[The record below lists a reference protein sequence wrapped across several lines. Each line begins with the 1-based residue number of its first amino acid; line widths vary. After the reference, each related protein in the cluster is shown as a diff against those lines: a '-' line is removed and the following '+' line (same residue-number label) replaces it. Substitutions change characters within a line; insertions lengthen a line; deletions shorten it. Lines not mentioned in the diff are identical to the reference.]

1 MGANNERPFSG
12 AAKGEPV
19 EQKPSFDKRFALLI
33 DADNVSSK
41 YIKPILDELSKYGT
55 ITYKRIYGDWT
66 STLHAKW
73 KDALLDNSI
82 TPIQQFSYTV
92 GKNATD
98 SAMIID
104 AMDILYTNSV
114 EGFCLVSSDSDFTR
128 LASRIRESG
137 LTVIG
142 MGEKK
147 TPTPFRK
154 ACDIFTTLELLIGEA
169 RRDKANGSSSS
180 LTIEEVERAV
190 VGIITDNQ
198 NNGKSTGLGEVGS
211 RLLKRY
217 PDFDVRSFGTNLLS
231 KLLGEFK
238 SVTIR
243 KDGSNVRVELA
254 EGVEHERAA
263 AERPSDSEGVGEQ
276 AGEQAETASASED
289 SESEGGEDASSHSS
303 KSRRR
308 SRRRRKSSKVSGV
321 EQGESADTKT
331 DETIDG
337 QREATSETA
346 ESQTVSA
353 DQRGESG
360 DSPAGEQEVT
370 SDETGASQAEEAEAQ
385 VAAADETNRAGK
397 AQAQTAS
404 DSGEDSK
411 SQAPAKRR
419 RSRSRKAPAA
429 SSLRPLMTSSARKW
443 RRRARAAWPLL
454 SSQSACARASS
465 PSKSANS
472 GIRILQ
478 VTSPTSRACACT
490 SKAVRTGSRR
500 SSGAPDVN
508 DLRRGAGR
516 TTYFLV
522 TSAVRSWCATK
533 AARSSSQ
540 VGISNTPVRRAIM
553 LSSSM
558 R

>member
-1 MGANNERPFSG
+1 MDNELRI
-12 AAKGEPV
+12 AI
-19 EQKPSFDKRFALLI
+19 LI
-33 DADNVSSK
+33 DADNVSDK
-41 YIKPILDELSKYGT
+41 YIKIIVDEVANIG
-55 ITYKRIYGDWT
+55 IATYKRIYGDWT
-66 STLHAKW
+66 SARLSSW
-73 KDALLDNSI
+73 KKVLLEDSI
-82 TPIQQFSYTV
+82 IPIQQYSYTT

-190 VGIITDNQ
+190 VDIITDNQ

-276 AGEQAETASASED
+276 AGEQAETACASED

-321 EQGESADTKT
+321 EQGESADTKA

-353 DQRGESG
+353 DQRGESS

-385 VAAADETNRAGK
+385 VAAADEANRAAK

-404 DSGEDSK
+404 DSAEGGK
-411 SQAPAKRR
+411 AQVPAKRR

-429 SSLRPLMTSSARKW
+429 PTAPDDFI
-443 RRRARAAWPLL
+443 RAEVAA
-454 SSQSACARASS
+454 SG
-465 PSKSANS
+465 KSGMAVAELAK
-472 GIRILQ
+472 R
-478 VTSPTSRACACT
+478 
-490 SKAVRTGSRR
+490 VRTRFKSFKVRELGYPHLA
-500 SSGAPDVN
+500 GYLADVEGV
-508 DLRRGAGR
+508 RVYKQGR
-516 TTYFLV
+516 ENWV
-522 TSAVRSWCATK
+522 AK
-533 AARSSSQ
+533 E
-540 VGISNTPVRRAIM
+540 
-553 LSSSM
+553 
-558 R
+558 

>member
-190 VGIITDNQ
+190 VDIITDNQ

-263 AERPSDSEGVGEQ
+263 AERHSDSEGVGEQ
-276 AGEQAETASASED
+276 AGEQAETACASED

-308 SRRRRKSSKVSGV
+308 SRRRRKSSKVSSV
-321 EQGESADTKT
+321 EQGESADTKA

-337 QREATSETA
+337 QREATFETA

-353 DQRGESG
+353 DQRGESS
-360 DSPAGEQEVT
+360 DSPAGEQEVA

-385 VAAADETNRAGK
+385 VVAADEANRAGK
-397 AQAQTAS
+397 DQEQAAS
-404 DSGEDSK
+404 DSSEDSK

-429 SSLRPLMTSSARKW
+429 PTAPDDFI
-443 RRRARAAWPLL
+443 RAEVAASGKSGMAVAEL
-454 SSQSACARASS
+454 SKR
-465 PSKSANS
+465 
-472 GIRILQ
+472 
-478 VTSPTSRACACT
+478 
-490 SKAVRTGSRR
+490 VRTRFKSFKVRELGYPHLA
-500 SSGAPDVN
+500 GYLADVEGV
-508 DLRRGAGR
+508 RVYKQGR
-516 TTYFLV
+516 ENWV
-522 TSAVRSWCATK
+522 AK
-533 AARSSSQ
+533 E
-540 VGISNTPVRRAIM
+540 
-553 LSSSM
+553 
-558 R
+558 